1 MKKLLIILILLFSL
15 NISFN
20 TGYITISRQRTAI
33 VNIIN
38 YEDDKLTTSTI
49 DKTKRALIEMYICL
63 LLEVKTC
70 NRVIINDTS

>member
-1 MKKLLIILILLFSL
+1 MKKFLIILILLFSL

-38 YEDDKLTTSTI
+38 YQDDKLTTNTI
-49 DKTKRALIEMYICL
+49 DKTQRALIEMYICL
-63 LLEVKTC
+63 LMEVKAC
-70 NRVIINDTS
+70 NRVSIYDTS